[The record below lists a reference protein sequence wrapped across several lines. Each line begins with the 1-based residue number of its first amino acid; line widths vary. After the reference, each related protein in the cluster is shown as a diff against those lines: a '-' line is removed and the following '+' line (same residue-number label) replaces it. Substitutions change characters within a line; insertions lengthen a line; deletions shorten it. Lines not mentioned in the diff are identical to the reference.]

1 MCIIC
6 IDLQKEKLTSKEAR
20 RHMFE
25 LRSEL
30 SDEHKLELLRAIW
43 KTEEKEDNAEYNDLL
58 EWLQE
63 QSDED

>member
-6 IDLQKEKLTSKEAR
+6 IDLQKELLSSKEAR

-25 LRSEL
+25 LRDEL
-30 SDEHKLELLRAIW
+30 SYEHKLELLRAIW
-43 KTEEKEDNAEYNDLL
+43 KAEEKEDNAEYNEIL
-58 EWLQE
+58 EWLRE